1 MRRVADEAHCSG
13 LEHARAEL
21 ACIDRPARQAALD
34 LSQRSAT
41 MVQFPAD
48 CRLAP
53 AGSAKWHPQPSNKT
67 TLDATPPAAASRMST
82 QSVSSQQPRTA
93 PAPSPSRTLA
103 QALRRDFNIA
113 AHAFVVVGLDE
124 RGEGFVL
131 PSDKFEHF
139 RPQLARTQQWR
150 ELVSAVDN
158 LPPTAAFGR
167 GGPQVYASDEPASS
181 EWVDAASQVTTDS
194 DESRRASIFAPNQHQ
209 RNVEKAKVKIKSP
222 RAEPARPGKRQ
233 RSTSRNQSLAEDD
246 DDENEDW
253 SVGAD
258 VEPEEQQTI
267 SFPIE
272 DRTQV
277 LETLGRRLDQMQQL
291 ACKVILK
298 AWIRAIEP
306 KKQSHYP
313 YVGSDKKKKQE
324 AEKNT
329 QKKRAKPKDGPDAPP
344 WWPTSHQDWWKL
356 MPHPEC
362 ATMDEVRHKEPDHL
376 RKPERLVLGTHIL
389 LHQAQKEGGIN
400 LLVHSTKDCVLQFDQ
415 DNHNGGDRK
424 GKRDLFLNDIYYL
437 AQHWSDYVNDG
448 IDGDTT
454 VSMKCYPKH
463 ALQNKK
469 NGSGSS
475 RKRQRQDSS
484 VETLETQ
491 QAQRPQ
497 QEDQEELVQSTRG
510 LDLDNQEWDYH
521 QRIPDGLPDPPP
533 QPVANFFPGSNDFR
547 GYAAPVAKP
556 YSDPS
561 DLQPAYQQATMMPPQ
576 VYDERYGFDAKQ
588 SSNFMDNPTYPMSR
602 DPSYVSQPSNYNND
616 WRAVQS
622 NSSFS
627 PSSTTSLAQSSHAS
641 YTAPSNTNFPGA
653 VNYSFG
659 SNPQLSPQ
667 HHYSP
672 GPQVAAMSA
681 ASPAMGNTMAVS
693 GPMPM
698 MPGIRSHS
706 GTFDEPYSNTFRT
719 GSLSHPNIQYSMNGN
734 HYG

>member
-1 MRRVADEAHCSG
+1 
-13 LEHARAEL
+13 
-21 ACIDRPARQAALD
+21 
-34 LSQRSAT
+34 
-41 MVQFPAD
+41 
-48 CRLAP
+48 
-53 AGSAKWHPQPSNKT
+53 
-67 TLDATPPAAASRMST
+67 
-82 QSVSSQQPRTA
+82 
-93 PAPSPSRTLA
+93 
-103 QALRRDFNIA
+103 
-113 AHAFVVVGLDE
+113 
-124 RGEGFVL
+124 
-131 PSDKFEHF
+131 
-139 RPQLARTQQWR
+139 
-150 ELVSAVDN
+150 
-158 LPPTAAFGR
+158 
-167 GGPQVYASDEPASS
+167 
-181 EWVDAASQVTTDS
+181 
-194 DESRRASIFAPNQHQ
+194 
-209 RNVEKAKVKIKSP
+209 
-222 RAEPARPGKRQ
+222 
-233 RSTSRNQSLAEDD
+233 
-246 DDENEDW
+246 
-253 SVGAD
+253 
-258 VEPEEQQTI
+258 
-267 SFPIE
+267 
-272 DRTQV
+272 
-277 LETLGRRLDQMQQL
+277 
-291 ACKVILK
+291 
-298 AWIRAIEP
+298 
-306 KKQSHYP
+306 
-313 YVGSDKKKKQE
+313 
-324 AEKNT
+324 
-329 QKKRAKPKDGPDAPP
+329 
-344 WWPTSHQDWWKL
+344 
-356 MPHPEC
+356 
-362 ATMDEVRHKEPDHL
+362 
-376 RKPERLVLGTHIL
+376 
-389 LHQAQKEGGIN
+389 
-400 LLVHSTKDCVLQFDQ
+400 
-415 DNHNGGDRK
+415 
-424 GKRDLFLNDIYYL
+424 
-437 AQHWSDYVNDG
+437 
-448 IDGDTT
+448 
-454 VSMKCYPKH
+454 MKCYPKH

-491 QAQRPQ
+491 QAQKPQ